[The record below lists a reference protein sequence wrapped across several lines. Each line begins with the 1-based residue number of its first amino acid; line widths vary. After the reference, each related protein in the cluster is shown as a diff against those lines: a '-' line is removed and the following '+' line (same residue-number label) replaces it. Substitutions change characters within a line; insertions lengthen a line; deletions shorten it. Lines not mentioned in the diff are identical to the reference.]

1 MPKCIIKY
9 TTEKILEENLDDDFY
24 KLGFSKAFWSIIA
37 KPETIKKKIDKSDYT
52 KIDTSSAKQQDTQI
66 KKTNDRNFHLQL
78 WTVKFNHIYSATE
91 NTSKIEL
98 KKKKPIWKHLTSKT
112 TKACRIYILERTE
125 KPWDEL
131 PSWPLSPHGICWFI
145 RLRDQETKQRAVA
158 TDQRQ

>member
-98 KKKKPIWKHLTSKT
+98 KKKKKNLFGSIW
-112 TKACRIYILERTE
+112 
-125 KPWDEL
+125 L
-131 PSWPLSPHGICWFI
+131 PKQP
-145 RLRDQETKQRAVA
+145 RLAGSIS
-158 TDQRQ
+158 